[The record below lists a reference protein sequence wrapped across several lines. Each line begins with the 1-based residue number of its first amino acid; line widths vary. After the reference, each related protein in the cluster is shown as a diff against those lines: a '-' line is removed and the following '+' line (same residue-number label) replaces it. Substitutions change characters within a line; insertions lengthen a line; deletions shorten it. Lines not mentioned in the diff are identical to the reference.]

1 MPLMIVPASAYYGYG
16 GGSGT
21 SADGHSH
28 LNSATLNKLSTDAN
42 GNLCFNGKI
51 VGEKAIETALNITL
65 TDTQVQQKFIA
76 LPDDCDTSRI
86 ITFAL
91 NGVSFPKNNF
101 WEVREN
107 VNSSTNDLIA
117 WGGLGLDGL
126 VQIGDN
132 VLISYYKKI

>member
-1 MPLMIVPASAYYGYG
+1 MPLMIVPASVYYNYG
-16 GGSGT
+16 GGSGA

-28 LNSATLNKLSTDAN
+28 TNSATLNKLSTDAN

-51 VGEKAIETALNITL
+51 VGEKAIETAINITL

-86 ITFAL
+86 ITLAL
-91 NGVSFPKNNF
+91 NGVSFPINDF

-107 VNSSTNDLIA
+107 VIDNNDFIA
-117 WGGLGLDGL
+117 WNGLGLEAIA
-126 VQIGDN
+126 QAGDS